1 MTMPVWSAASVPFF
15 FYVLLLAA
23 LMPGL
28 PAAARSKAA
37 ASAAAGLL
45 LALTAGLASAFWL
58 RGLVLPPMV
67 LLIAYRA
74 SGFLWR
80 GPMFGIE
87 SALAG
92 ADSALGVPTVARRMP
107 RAIAEFL
114 ELAYGGVYP
123 LIPLALVLHLLF
135 SKNPD
140 ADHFWTVVL
149 VTDFVCFGMLP
160 LIQTRPPRHLES
172 APPWRA
178 RLRGLNLNILNN
190 ASIGMNTVPSGHA
203 AEALAAALL
212 VLDTPP
218 AVVAWMF
225 FNAAAISAGAVFGR
239 YHYAVDAIAGWIVAI
254 GVWALLR

>member
-1 MTMPVWSAASVPFF
+1 MPVWSAASVPFF

-45 LALTAGLASAFWL
+45 LALTAGLTTAFWL
-58 RGLVLPPMV
+58 RGLILPPLV

-87 SALAG
+87 SALVE
-92 ADSALGVPTVARRMP
+92 ADRALRVPLIARRMP
-107 RAIAEFL
+107 RPIAEFL

-123 LIPLALVLHLLF
+123 LIPIALALHLAF
-135 SKNPD
+135 SDNPD

-149 VTDFVCFGMLP
+149 VTDYVCFGMLP
-160 LIQTRPPRHLES
+160 LIQTRPPRHLEPN
-172 APPWRA
+172 APWHA
-178 RLRGLNLNILNN
+178 RFRVLNLNILNN

-203 AEALAAALL
+203 AEAVAAALL

-225 FNAAAISAGAVFGR
+225 FNALAISAGAVFGR
-239 YHYAVDAIAGWIVAI
+239 YHYAIDALAGWVVAV
-254 GVWALLR
+254 GVWAMFR

>member
-1 MTMPVWSAASVPFF
+1 MPVWSTASVPYFL
-15 FYVLLLAA
+15 YILA
-23 LMPGL
+23 LSVFMPGL
-28 PAAARSKAA
+28 PPSGRTK
-37 ASAAAGLL
+37 ASASAVAGML
-45 LALTAGLASAFWL
+45 LALTAGLTDMFWL
-58 RGLVLPPMV
+58 RGLVLPPLV

-80 GPMFGIE
+80 GPMFDIE
-87 SALAG
+87 LALAG
-92 ADSALGVPTVARRMP
+92 ADRALRVSSIARRLP
-107 RAIAEFL
+107 RPIAEFL

-123 LIPLALVLHLLF
+123 LIPIALALHLVF
-135 SKNPD
+135 SANPD

-149 VTDFVCFGMLP
+149 VTDYVCFGMLP
-160 LIQTRPPRHLES
+160 LIQTRPPRTLEP
-172 APPWRA
+172 APWRA
-178 RLRGLNLNILNN
+178 RLRVLNLNILNN

-239 YHYAVDAIAGWIVAI
+239 YHYAIDAIAGWAVAF
-254 GVWALLR
+254 GVWAIVRAM

>member
-1 MTMPVWSAASVPFF
+1 MPLWTAASVPYFL
-15 FYVLLLAA
+15 YVLALAA

-28 PAAARSKAA
+28 PAVARTK
-37 ASAAAGLL
+37 ASASAIAGLV
-45 LALTAGLASAFWL
+45 LALTAGLTTTFWL
-58 RGLVLPPMV
+58 RGLVLPPLV

-87 SALAG
+87 SALSR
-92 ADSALGVPTVARRMP
+92 ADHALGVSAIARRLP
-107 RAIAEFL
+107 RPVAELL
-114 ELAYGGVYP
+114 ELAYAGVYP
-123 LIPLALVLHLLF
+123 LIPIALVLHLVF
-135 SKNPD
+135 SETPD

-149 VTDFVCFGMLP
+149 VTDYVCFGMLP
-160 LIQTRPPRHLES
+160 LIQTRPPRSLDPT
-172 APPWRA
+172 PPWKA
-178 RLRGLNLNILNN
+178 RLRVLNLNILNN

-225 FNAAAISAGAVFGR
+225 LNAAAISAGAVFGR
-239 YHYAVDAIAGWIVAI
+239 YHYAVDAVAGWVVAL

>member
-1 MTMPVWSAASVPFF
+1 MPIWSAASVPYFL
-15 FYVLLLAA
+15 YVIVLAA

-28 PAAARSKAA
+28 PQASRTR
-37 ASAAAGLL
+37 ASASAITGLVLAVAAGM
-45 LALTAGLASAFWL
+45 TTTFWL
-58 RGLVLPPMV
+58 RGLVLPPLV

-92 ADSALGVPTVARRMP
+92 ADRALGVSSLARRLP
-107 RAIAEFL
+107 RGVAEFL

-123 LIPLALVLHLLF
+123 LIPIALVLHLVF
-135 SKNPD
+135 SENPD

-149 VTDFVCFGMLP
+149 VTDYVCFGMLP
-160 LIQTRPPRHLES
+160 LIQTRPPRNLENG
-172 APPWRA
+172 APWTA
-178 RLRGLNLNILNN
+178 RLRVLNLNILNR

-218 AVVAWMF
+218 AIVAWMF

-239 YHYAVDAIAGWIVAI
+239 YHYVIDAVAGWGVALV
-254 GVWALLR
+254 VWSALR

>member
-1 MTMPVWSAASVPFF
+1 MPVWSAASVIYFL
-15 FYVLLLAA
+15 YVLVLSV

-28 PAAARSKAA
+28 PATSRRRAA
-37 ASAAAGLL
+37 ASSALGHVLAVAAGL
-45 LALTAGLASAFWL
+45 TTTFWL
-58 RGLVLPPMV
+58 RSLVLPPLV

-80 GPMFGIE
+80 GPMFGVE

-92 ADSALGVPTVARRMP
+92 ADRALGVAGISRRIP
-107 RAIAEFL
+107 RAVAEFL
-114 ELAYGGVYP
+114 ELAYGGIYP
-123 LIPLALVLHLLF
+123 LIPFALLLHLVF
-135 SKNPD
+135 SKSPD

-149 VTDFVCFGMLP
+149 LTDYVCFGMLP
-160 LIQTRPPRHLES
+160 LIQTRPPRNLEQGS
-172 APPWRA
+172 PWTA
-178 RLRGLNLNILNN
+178 RLRALNLNVLNR

-203 AEALAAALL
+203 AEAVAAALL

-218 AVVAWMF
+218 AIVAWMF

-239 YHYAVDAIAGWIVAI
+239 YHYAIDALAGWVVAV

>member
-1 MTMPVWSAASVPFF
+1 MPLWSIASLPYFL
-15 FYVLLLAA
+15 YILALA
-23 LMPGL
+23 WLTPGL
-28 PAAARSKAA
+28 PQGARVRAA
-37 ASAAAGLL
+37 ASAVAGLL
-45 LALTAGLASAFWL
+45 LALTAGLTTTFWL

-87 SALAG
+87 SALVE
-92 ADSALGVPTVARRMP
+92 ADRALRVPLIARRMP
-107 RAIAEFL
+107 RPIAEFL

-123 LIPLALVLHLLF
+123 LIPIALVLHLLF
-135 SKNPD
+135 SNNPD

-149 VTDFVCFGMLP
+149 ITDYVCFGMLP
-160 LIQTRPPRHLES
+160 LIQTRPPRHLEPN
-172 APPWRA
+172 APWHA
-178 RLRGLNLNILNN
+178 RLRVLNLNILNN

-203 AEALAAALL
+203 AEAVAAALL

-225 FNAAAISAGAVFGR
+225 FNALAISAGAVFGR
-239 YHYAVDAIAGWIVAI
+239 YHYAIDALAGWVVAV
-254 GVWALLR
+254 GVWAALR

>member
-1 MTMPVWSAASVPFF
+1 MPLWSLASLPYFG
-15 FYVLLLAA
+15 YILLLAWGT
-23 LMPGL
+23 PGL
-28 PAAARSKAA
+28 ATAARRRAA
-37 ASAAAGLL
+37 ASAVLGLI
-45 LALTAGLASAFWL
+45 LAVTAGLTTTFWL
-58 RGLVLPPMV
+58 RGLVLPPLV

-80 GPMFGIE
+80 GPMFGVE

-92 ADSALGVPTVARRMP
+92 ADRALGVPRLARRIP
-107 RAIAEFL
+107 RVIAEFL

-123 LIPLALVLHLLF
+123 LIPLALVLHLVF

-149 VTDFVCFGMLP
+149 VTDYVCFGMLP
-160 LIQTRPPRHLES
+160 LIQTRPPRNLEQ
-172 APPWRA
+172 AAPWRA
-178 RLRGLNLNILNN
+178 RLRVLNLNILNR

-218 AVVAWMF
+218 AIVAWMF

-239 YHYAVDAIAGWIVAI
+239 YHYAIDAIAGWIVAV

>member
-1 MTMPVWSAASVPFF
+1 MPVWSAASIPFF
-15 FYVLLLAA
+15 LYVLVLAA
-23 LMPGL
+23 VMPGL
-28 PAAARSKAA
+28 PAGARSRAA

-45 LALTAGLASAFWL
+45 LALTAGLTTAFWL
-58 RGLVLPPMV
+58 RGLVLPPLV

-87 SALAG
+87 SALVE
-92 ADSALGVPTVARRMP
+92 ADRALRVPFIARRMP
-107 RAIAEFL
+107 RLIAEFL

-123 LIPLALVLHLLF
+123 LIPIALALHLVF
-135 SKNPD
+135 SDNPD

-149 VTDFVCFGMLP
+149 VTDYVCFGMLP
-160 LIQTRPPRHLES
+160 LIQTRPPRHLEPN
-172 APPWRA
+172 APWHA
-178 RLRGLNLNILNN
+178 RLRVLNLNILNN

-203 AEALAAALL
+203 AEAVAAALL

-225 FNAAAISAGAVFGR
+225 FNALAISAGAVFGR
-239 YHYAVDAIAGWIVAI
+239 YHYAIDALAGWVVAV

>member
-1 MTMPVWSAASVPFF
+1 MPLWSLASVPYFG
-15 FYVLLLAA
+15 YILLLAWGT
-23 LMPGL
+23 PGL
-28 PAAARSKAA
+28 PSVSRRRAA
-37 ASAAAGLL
+37 ASAAAGLA
-45 LALTAGLASAFWL
+45 LALAAGLTQTFWL
-58 RGLVLPPMV
+58 RGLVLPPLV

-92 ADSALGVPTVARRMP
+92 ADRALGVPGISRRAP
-107 RAIAEFL
+107 RFVAEFL

-123 LIPLALVLHLLF
+123 LIPIALVLHLVF

-140 ADHFWTVVL
+140 ADHFWTIVL
-149 VTDFVCFGMLP
+149 ITDYICFGMLP
-160 LIQTRPPRHLES
+160 LIQTRPPRNLEPG
-172 APPWRA
+172 APWHA
-178 RLRGLNLNILNN
+178 RLRVLNLNILNN

-218 AVVAWMF
+218 AIVAWMF

-239 YHYAVDAIAGWIVAI
+239 YHYAIDAIAGWAVAV

>member
-1 MTMPVWSAASVPFF
+1 MPLWSLASVPFF
-15 FYVLLLAA
+15 LYVLALAA
-23 LMPGL
+23 FMPGL
-28 PAAARSKAA
+28 PVSSRTKAA
-37 ASAAAGLL
+37 ASAAAGLA
-45 LALTAGLASAFWL
+45 LALTAGLTTNFWL
-58 RGLVLPPMV
+58 RGLLLPPAV

-92 ADSALGVPTVARRMP
+92 ADRALGVRSMARRLP
-107 RAIAEFL
+107 RIVAEFL
-114 ELAYGGVYP
+114 EFAYGGVYP
-123 LIPLALVLHLLF
+123 LIPIALVLHLLF
-135 SKNPD
+135 SANPD

-149 VTDFVCFGMLP
+149 ITDFVCFGMLP
-160 LIQTRPPRHLES
+160 LIQTRPPRHLETT
-172 APPWRA
+172 PPWTA
-178 RLRGLNLNILNN
+178 RLRILNLNILNKG
-190 ASIGMNTVPSGHA
+190 SIGMNTVPSGHA

-225 FNAAAISAGAVFGR
+225 FNAAAISAGAIFGR
-239 YHYAVDAIAGWIVAI
+239 YHYTIDAIAGWIVAI

>member
-1 MTMPVWSAASVPFF
+1 MPVWSLASLPYFG
-15 FYVLLLAA
+15 YILLLAWGT
-23 LMPGL
+23 PGL
-28 PAAARSKAA
+28 PSASRTKAST
-37 ASAAAGLL
+37 SAVIGLL
-45 LALTAGLASAFWL
+45 LAMAAGLTSTFWL
-58 RGLVLPPMV
+58 RGLVLPPLV

-92 ADSALGVPTVARRMP
+92 ADRALGVPGISRRTP
-107 RAIAEFL
+107 RLVAEFL

-123 LIPLALVLHLLF
+123 LIPIALVLHLAF
-135 SKNPD
+135 SANPD
-140 ADHFWTVVL
+140 ADHFWTIVL
-149 VTDFVCFGMLP
+149 VTDYVCFGMLP
-160 LIQTRPPRHLES
+160 LIQTRPPRNLEQG
-172 APPWRA
+172 APWHA
-178 RLRGLNLNILNN
+178 RLRVLNLNILNR

-218 AVVAWMF
+218 AIVAWMF

-239 YHYAVDAIAGWIVAI
+239 YHYAIDAMAGWVVAI
-254 GVWALLR
+254 GVWALFR

>member
-1 MTMPVWSAASVPFF
+1 MPLWSFASLPYFG
-15 FYVLLLAA
+15 YILLLAWGT
-23 LMPGL
+23 PGL
-28 PAAARSKAA
+28 PSAARTR
-37 ASAAAGLL
+37 ASASAVIGLVLALAAGL
-45 LALTAGLASAFWL
+45 TSTFWL
-58 RGLVLPPMV
+58 RGLVLPPLV

-80 GPMFGIE
+80 GPMFGVE

-92 ADSALGVPTVARRMP
+92 ADRALGVPGIARRMP
-107 RAIAEFL
+107 RVVAEFL

-123 LIPLALVLHLLF
+123 LIPIALVLHLVF
-135 SKNPD
+135 SANPD
-140 ADHFWTVVL
+140 ADHFWTIVL
-149 VTDFVCFGMLP
+149 ITDYVCFGMLP
-160 LIQTRPPRHLES
+160 LIQTRPPRNLEPG
-172 APPWRA
+172 APWHA
-178 RLRGLNLNILNN
+178 RLRVLNLNILNR

-218 AVVAWMF
+218 AIVAWMF

-239 YHYAVDAIAGWIVAI
+239 YHYAVDAMAGWVVAI

>member
-1 MTMPVWSAASVPFF
+1 MPIWSLASLPYFG
-15 FYVLLLAA
+15 YILLLAWG
-23 LMPGL
+23 MPDL
-28 PAAARSKAA
+28 PSGARRRAAG
-37 ASAAAGLL
+37 SAALGLVLAVAGG
-45 LALTAGLASAFWL
+45 LTTAFWL
-58 RGLVLPPMV
+58 RGLVLPPLV

-80 GPMFGIE
+80 GPMFGVE
-87 SALAG
+87 TALAD
-92 ADSALGVPTVARRMP
+92 ADRALGVPTISRRMP

-114 ELAYGGVYP
+114 ELAYGGIYP
-123 LIPLALVLHLLF
+123 LIPIALLLHLAF
-135 SKNPD
+135 SNNPD

-160 LIQTRPPRHLES
+160 LIQTRPPRALE
-172 APPWRA
+172 PGVPWHA
-178 RLRGLNLNILNN
+178 RLRVLNLNILNR

-218 AVVAWMF
+218 ALVAWMF

-239 YHYAVDAIAGWIVAI
+239 YHYAVDAIAGWLVAI
-254 GVWALLR
+254 GVWAIFR